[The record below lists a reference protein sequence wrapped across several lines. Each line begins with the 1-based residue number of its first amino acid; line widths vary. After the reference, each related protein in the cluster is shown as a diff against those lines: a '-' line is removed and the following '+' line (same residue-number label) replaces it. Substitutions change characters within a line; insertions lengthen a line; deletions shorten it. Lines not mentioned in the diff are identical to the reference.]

1 MEQPKH
7 HSSQDTEDGSPTSMR
22 GMYCPWFLIAQVT
35 LVQNNPQF
43 FLLHSVPCLIN
54 PKLNS
59 FRLGISRTTT
69 GRNPNHQRVGK
80 GHVVYEIDI
89 VLNLLHS
96 GHTHGQGRV
105 GGVSVSSRSRYPIST
120 MATSTIPKS
129 TLRIRS
135 MNRLSLGGV

>member
-7 HSSQDTEDGSPTSMR
+7 RSSQDTEDSPPTSMR

-43 FLLHSVPCLIN
+43 FLLHSVPCHIN

-80 GHVVYEIDI
+80 GPVVYEIDL
-89 VLNLLHS
+89 VLNPLHS

-105 GGVSVSSRSRYPIST
+105 ST
-120 MATSTIPKS
+120 VATSTIPKS